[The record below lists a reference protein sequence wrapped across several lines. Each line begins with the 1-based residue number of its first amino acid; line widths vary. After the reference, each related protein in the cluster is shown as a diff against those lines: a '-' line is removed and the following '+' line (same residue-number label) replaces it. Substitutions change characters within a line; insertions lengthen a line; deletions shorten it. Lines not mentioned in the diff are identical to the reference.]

1 MSGEGHQSGSGGEN
15 GGKGTGNKKPK
26 WEVQNRLGELKD
38 SMGNREA
45 KELLCVTHG
54 CELNGGWNAG
64 GKG

>member
-1 MSGEGHQSGSGGEN
+1 MEGYQQGIGRG
-15 GGKGTGNKKPK
+15 
-26 WEVQNRLGELKD
+26 RLGELKD